1 MRYNAWATVLIGLS
15 ALCLTA
21 CSVSRKAT
29 SSLQL
34 TAYGLQETR
43 DTVREEVVV
52 AVHDTLREVTTIII
66 QQNEAGDTV
75 KQSVVTDR
83 YRGRNAEAAKV
94 DFPLR
99 AVELNLHDERL
110 TVQRD
115 TVYIEKRD
123 SSLRVSS
130 LGVYGLRED
139 GTPTVSG
146 KLSAVSKVLKW
157 IFWILIGL
165 MGVIVTVKVCSLRR

>member
-1 MRYNAWATVLIGLS
+1 MALGLAS
-15 ALCLTA
+15 
-21 CSVSRKAT
+21 
-29 SSLQL
+29 
-34 TAYGLQETR
+34 
-43 DTVREEVVV
+43 
-52 AVHDTLREVTTIII
+52 VHDTLREVTTIII
-66 QQNEAGDTV
+66 RQNEAGDTV

-130 LGVYGLRED
+130 LGAYGLRED
-139 GTPTVSG
+139 GTPTISS
-146 KLSAVSKVLKW
+146 KLSAVSKIMKW

-165 MGVIVTVKVCSLRR
+165 IGLIITMKICHRR

>member
-21 CSVSRKAT
+21 CSVSRQA
-29 SSLQL
+29 
-34 TAYGLQETR
+34 
-43 DTVREEVVV
+43 
-52 AVHDTLREVTTIII
+52 LR
-66 QQNEAGDTV
+66 
-75 KQSVVTDR
+75 S
-83 YRGRNAEAAKV
+83 EAAKV

-130 LGVYGLRED
+130 LGAYGLRED

-165 MGVIVTVKVCSLRR
+165 M

>member
-1 MRYNAWATVLIGLS
+1 M
-15 ALCLTA
+15 
-21 CSVSRKAT
+21 
-29 SSLQL
+29 
-34 TAYGLQETR
+34 
-43 DTVREEVVV
+43 V
-52 AVHDTLREVTTIII
+52 AVHDTLREVTTITI

-94 DFPLR
+94 
-99 AVELNLHDERL
+99 HDERL

-115 TVYIEKRD
+115 TIYVEKRD

-130 LGVYGLRED
+130 LGAYGLRED
-139 GTPTVSG
+139 GTPTISG
-146 KLSAVSKVLKW
+146 KLSAVSKILKW

-165 MGVIVTVKVCSLRR
+165 MGLIITVKVCSLRR